1 MLKKITILI
10 LDAEKNSCVEM
21 QEFLHREG
29 FIVHAAHSA
38 DEGLIE
44 LKNQPIDILIIDIRL
59 PDANGLDLI
68 KEYRASYPKLEVI
81 VISGHGD
88 MDSVIQAMHLGVLDF
103 LRRPLRLM
111 DLLSAINR
119 SLKFQNNGGNIYL
132 PNEKGSMP
140 SFPMPN

>member
-1 MLKKITILI
+1 
-10 LDAEKNSCVEM
+10 
-21 QEFLHREG
+21 
-29 FIVHAAHSA
+29 
-38 DEGLIE
+38 
-44 LKNQPIDILIIDIRL
+44 
-59 PDANGLDLI
+59 
-68 KEYRASYPKLEVI
+68 
-81 VISGHGD
+81 